1 MNVRAALIVNGLCA
15 LLLGWLY
22 GGDALDSV
30 RSQSAE
36 VSAYLEPPNLVFALV
51 SLFAT
56 AVGFGATV
64 LGFVQKKG
72 QAWRGFRLMPI
83 VTVVVLFVDLFFFSA
98 SKSPL
103 SAADRT
109 ALTLQSFAE
118 AASQA
123 SSPEKLPTSPR
134 ELQTM
139 VEQFGA
145 PPYLLQGQPAKAWTV
160 VVREG
165 CTGPAT
171 EVKGEPLGT
180 LVYCLSADRKQAW
193 ITAVALPVGTFFG
206 SPELFGR
213 HGEPAVGMASVRPPD
228 EGSTAAAD
236 EEEGPPGL
244 SDGVPW
250 LQTPDSGR

>member
-15 LLLGWLY
+15 LLLAWLY

-30 RSQSAE
+30 RAQSAE
-36 VSAYLEPPNLVFALV
+36 VSAYLEPPNLVFALLALV
-51 SLFAT
+51 AT

-64 LGFVQKKG
+64 MGFVQKKERG
-72 QAWRGFRLMPI
+72 WRGFRLMPI
-83 VTVVVLFVDLFFFSA
+83 VLVVVLFIDLFFFSA

-109 ALTLQSFAE
+109 ALTVQSFAE

-123 SSPEKLPTSPR
+123 STPEKLPTSPR

-145 PPYLLQGQPAKAWTV
+145 PPYLLQGQPAKSWTV
-160 VVREG
+160 AVREG
-165 CTGPAT
+165 CTGPVNAL
-171 EVKGEPLGT
+171 KGEPLGT
-180 LVYCLSADRKQAW
+180 LFYCLAADQKSAW
-193 ITAVALPVGTFFG
+193 ITAVALPLGTFFG
-206 SPELFGR
+206 APQLFGR
-213 HGEPAVGMASVRPPD
+213 VGEPVVGMASVRPSD
-228 EGSTAAAD
+228 DGSEGATD
-236 EEEGPPGL
+236 EEPLVAEP
-244 SDGVPW
+244 PW